1 MSAAPGNV
9 AAFLPRRAAERPYAP
24 AILSPSGRD
33 AGGRPRFV
41 HLTYREL
48 DDLTDRVARGL
59 ARHGI
64 GRGTRVVVMVPPGLE
79 LFTLVFGLFKAG
91 AVPVVVDPGLGL
103 GNLKRCL
110 DEAEPEAFVGVP
122 RAHVARVLLGWG
134 RRTVRRCIT
143 VGRRGPWGGTTLE
156 RVLAEGGGGGAMA
169 AVGPDEVAAVVFT
182 SGSTGAPKGVVYR
195 HGNFL
200 AQVEMVGR
208 VVGVRP
214 GDVDLPTFP
223 LFALFDPALG
233 MTTVIPEMDPTRPAA
248 VDPRRIV
255 EAVDGW
261 GATVMFGSPA
271 LLDTVGRWAVARG
284 VRLPSLRTVTTAGAP
299 IAPRIVERFA
309 AVLRPEAR
317 ILTPYGAT
325 ESLPVACISHDAI
338 LDETRHATD
347 SGRGTC
353 VGRPV
358 DGVEVTVA
366 RITDEPIASWAE
378 LESAPEGEIGEIVVR
393 GPAVTAEYLNRPE
406 ATAAAKV
413 ALPDGGVAHR
423 MGDVGYLD
431 DAGRL
436 WFCGRKA
443 QRVVTAQGT
452 LFTVPCEGVFNA
464 HPAVFRS
471 ALVGVD
477 RGRGTEPVMVVEL
490 DPEAGRV
497 DRAGITG
504 ELLARAAEHEVT
516 RSIRTVLF
524 HPRFPVD
531 VRHNAKI
538 GREKLARWAAGR
550 LK

>member
-1 MSAAPGNV
+1 VSLVPGNV
-9 AAFLPRRAAERPYAP
+9 AAFLPRRAAERPWAP
-24 AILSPSGRD
+24 AIVAPSGRD
-33 AGGRPRFV
+33 RYGRPRSV

-48 DDLTDRVARGL
+48 DALTDRVARGL
-59 ARHGI
+59 GRHGV
-64 GRGTRVVVMVPPGLE
+64 GRGTRTVVMVPPGLE
-79 LFTLVFGLFKAG
+79 LFALVFGLFKAG

-110 DEAEPEAFVGVP
+110 DEADPEAFIGVS
-122 RAHVARVLLGWG
+122 RAHAARLVLGWARRSL
-134 RRTVRRCIT
+134 RRTVT
-143 VGRRGPWGGTTLE
+143 VGRRGPWADTTLE
-156 RVLAEGGGGGAMA
+156 RVLADGDGDGAMA
-169 AVGPDEVAAVVFT
+169 PVGSDEVAAVVFT
-182 SGSTGAPKGVVYR
+182 SGSTGPPKGVVYR

-208 VVGVRP
+208 VVEVRP

-233 MTTVIPEMDPTRPAA
+233 MTTVVPEMDPTRPSE

-255 EAVDGW
+255 EAVEGW

-271 LLDTVGRWAVARG
+271 LLDTVGRWAAPRG
-284 VRLPSLRTVTTAGAP
+284 VRLPSLRRVTTAGAP

-309 AVLRPEAR
+309 TLLGSDAR

-325 ESLPVACISHDAI
+325 ESLPVASIAHDAI
-338 LDETRHATD
+338 LAETRFATD
-347 SGRGTC
+347 AGHGTC

-358 DGVEVTVA
+358 DGAEVTIV
-366 RITDEPIASWAE
+366 RITDEPIASWREAE
-378 LESAPEGEIGEIVVR
+378 PLPVGEIGEIVVR
-393 GPAVTAEYLNRPE
+393 GPAVTTEYLNRPE
-406 ATAAAKV
+406 ATAAAKIP
-413 ALPDGGVAHR
+413 LPDGGVAHR
-423 MGDVGYLD
+423 MGDVGSLD
-431 DAGRL
+431 EDGRL

-443 QRVVTAQGT
+443 QRVVTPAGT

-477 RGRGTEPVMVVEL
+477 RGRGVEPVIVVEL
-490 DPEAGRV
+490 DPAA
-497 DRAGITG
+497 DRIDPKRLAD
-504 ELLARAAEHEVT
+504 ELATRAAAHEST
-516 RSIRTVLF
+516 GAIRTVLF

-538 GREKLARWAAGR
+538 GREQLARWAAER
-550 LK
+550 LP